1 VHLSL
6 DALETTGLLVDGAWR
21 PGGLGRFDDVSPGTG
36 AAFATVPDGDTAD
49 MAAAVEAARRAFDAG
64 PWPRMS
70 GAERSACL
78 TQLAEALKR
87 HEPFFDHLARVE
99 WGVANDRPGQVMAA
113 AMITAGAAQLALV
126 PVEEELT
133 APGASGTLVH
143 EPHGVVAA
151 ITPWNYPHTLNLTKV
166 ASAIAAGNTLVLKP
180 SPLSPLAAVALAWIV
195 ANETDI
201 PAGVVN
207 IVPTTS
213 LEAAQA
219 LTADRRVDMISFT
232 GSTAVG
238 KSIAADAAGTLKR
251 LVLELGGKSAAIH
264 LDDLDDAAYETLAAR
279 ALFDGCLRHAG
290 QACLL
295 QSRLLVPADREQDIV
310 ARLVAAAE
318 KVRVGDPLDDT
329 SDMGPLI
336 SPVQTDRVLA
346 DIADAVAD
354 GAGVAYGGTRVEGP
368 GTGNYLAPTIL
379 TGVANDMRIA
389 QDEVFGPVLAVIPY
403 RDEEEAVALAN
414 DSRFGLVGSVWG
426 ADIDRAAG
434 VAKRLRA
441 GQVTVNGARALGPF
455 GGFKE
460 SGIGREQG
468 LEGLREYTETKTVSR
483 PA

>member
-1 VHLSL
+1 
-6 DALETTGLLVDGAWR
+6 
-21 PGGLGRFDDVSPGTG
+21 
-36 AAFATVPDGDTAD
+36 
-49 MAAAVEAARRAFDAG
+49 M
-64 PWPRMS
+64 
-70 GAERSACL
+70 
-78 TQLAEALKR
+78 
-87 HEPFFDHLARVE
+87 
-99 WGVANDRPGQVMAA
+99 
-113 AMITAGAAQLALV
+113 
-126 PVEEELT
+126 
-133 APGASGTLVH
+133 
-143 EPHGVVAA
+143 
-151 ITPWNYPHTLNLTKV
+151 
-166 ASAIAAGNTLVLKP
+166 
-180 SPLSPLAAVALAWIV
+180 
-195 ANETDI
+195 
-201 PAGVVN
+201 
-207 IVPTTS
+207 
-213 LEAAQA
+213 
-219 LTADRRVDMISFT
+219 
-232 GSTAVG
+232 
-238 KSIAADAAGTLKR
+238 
-251 LVLELGGKSAAIH
+251 VLELGGKSAAIH

-279 ALFDGCLRHAG
+279 ALFDCCLRHAG

-354 GAGVAYGGTRVEGP
+354 GATVAYGGTRVEGP

-426 ADIDRAAG
+426 ADTDRAAG